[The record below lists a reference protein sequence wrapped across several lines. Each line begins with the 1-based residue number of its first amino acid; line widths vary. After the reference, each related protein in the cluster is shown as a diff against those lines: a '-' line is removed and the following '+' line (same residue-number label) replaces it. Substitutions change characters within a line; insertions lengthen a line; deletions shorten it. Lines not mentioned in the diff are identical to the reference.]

1 MWCHLL
7 LMSPVIGLGLFLILP
22 WPIALPLYLVIVAFS
37 IFLYTK
43 IIQSMHRPVV
53 TGRESLL
60 GRVAEVGPR
69 GKLKVAGERWLITHP
84 EGLAPGQQVRIVG
97 FRGLRLEVQSVDE
110 GGLSPA
116 PHLFKN

>member
-1 MWCHLL
+1 MWCHFL

-37 IFLYTK
+37 IFLYAK

-69 GKLKVAGERWLITHP
+69 GKLKVAGERWLIARP

-116 PHLFKN
+116 PRLFKN